1 MLPDV
6 SVYVNGRPLPAAAL
20 PDLRSVTVQE
30 DLRALSMFTLEL
42 HNWDDEK
49 LRVSWSDSP
58 EFAVGNEVQISLGYV
73 GDLHKVMV
81 AEITSL
87 EPVFTAGE
95 QSVLMVRGYDLRHR
109 LLRGQKSRTF
119 LHTKDSEI
127 VVQIARESGLKWK
140 ADDSQ
145 IVYDYVIQSNETNLG
160 FLQRRSS
167 LNGYEV
173 FVRNK
178 TLYFRRPKFADPPAS
193 RLSLGEHITEF
204 SPRLSTLYQPSAVT
218 VRAWDIMKKEVVIAT
233 AEYLP
238 YTGGEVSGPDQA
250 RRAFGAADV
259 TLAGQPASN
268 LGEATSIAQAEFS
281 TEALAFVEG
290 DVVAFGRPQLL
301 AGTVVDISGAG
312 ERFSGRYYI
321 TSVTHTVTPEN
332 GYQTS
337 FTVQRNA
344 T

>member
-6 SVYVNGRPLPAAAL
+6 SVYVNRRPLPAAAL

-58 EFAVGNEVQISLGYV
+58 QFAVGGEVQISLGYV
-73 GDLHKVMV
+73 GDLHKVML

-95 QSVLMVRGYDLRHR
+95 QSVLLVRGYDLRHR
-109 LLRGQKSRTF
+109 LLRGRKTRTF
-119 LHTKDSEI
+119 LNMKDNDI
-127 VVQIARESGLKWK
+127 VGQIARETGLNWK
-140 ADDSQ
+140 ADDPG
-145 IVYDYVIQSNETNLG
+145 VLYDYVIQNNESNLG
-160 FLQRRSS
+160 FLQRRAS
-167 LNGYEV
+167 LIGFEV
-173 FVRNK
+173 FVRNR
-178 TLYFRRPKFADPPAS
+178 TLYFRWPKFADPPAS
-193 RLSLGEHITEF
+193 RLSLGEDITEF
-204 SPRLSTLYQPSAVT
+204 SPRLSALNQPSAVT
-218 VRAWDIMKKEVVIAT
+218 VRVWDVMKKEIITGT
-233 AEYLP
+233 AEDQP
-238 YTGGEVSGPDQA
+238 YNEGPVTGPVEVSW
-250 RRAFGAADV
+250 AFGPAEEP
-259 TLAGQPASN
+259 LPGQPATN
-268 LGEATSIAQAEFS
+268 LSQATSIAK
-281 TEALAFVEG
+281 ALAFVEG